1 METRTPVQALQSAI
15 AGFPTKAG
23 FRKSL
28 SAAVGKPISNA
39 RIQNWLLRDKKVPAE
54 ICPHVEQISGI
65 PCEALNTDMD
75 WKLIHALLRARRRP
89 TTTRKQSA

>member
-1 METRTPVQALQSAI
+1 METTTPVRALQTAI

-39 RIQNWLLRDKKVPAE
+39 RIQNWLNRDKKVPAE
-54 ICPHVEQISGI
+54 ICPHIEQISGI

-75 WKLIHALLRARRRP
+75 WKLVHALACARS
-89 TTTRKQSA
+89 KQSTPRKKSA